1 VRHVGAHLDVHV
13 DEATLRHGHAGF
25 LGGDLLAV
33 TAGELCVPAVITD
46 TFLEFDCMNMKR
58 REFSQVAAGA
68 ALASAALLSPL
79 AHAQAKKPVAGKD
92 FHILDA
98 KAPVEAPAGKIEVV
112 EFFWYSCPHCN
123 IFEPALANWVKALP
137 KDMAFKRSH
146 VAFNDGFVPQ
156 QRLFLA
162 LEAMGMLEK
171 LHVKV
176 FNAIHSEKVNL
187 AKGDAITDWVVKQGV
202 DKAKFLEQYNSF
214 SVSTKATRSTQLQNA
229 YRVEGVP
236 ALGIAGRFYT
246 DGSMAGSMERA
257 LQVAEYLI
265 AEVRAG
271 R

>member
-1 VRHVGAHLDVHV
+1 
-13 DEATLRHGHAGF
+13 
-25 LGGDLLAV
+25 
-33 TAGELCVPAVITD
+33 
-46 TFLEFDCMNMKR
+46 MNMKR
-58 REFSQVAAGA
+58 REFSQAAAGA

-246 DGSMAGSMERA
+246 DGAMAGSMERA

>member
-1 VRHVGAHLDVHV
+1 
-13 DEATLRHGHAGF
+13 
-25 LGGDLLAV
+25 
-33 TAGELCVPAVITD
+33 
-46 TFLEFDCMNMKR
+46 MNMKR
-58 REFSQVAAGA
+58 REFSQAAVGA
-68 ALASAALLSPL
+68 ALASSSLLPPV
-79 AHAQAKKPVAGKD
+79 AFAQAKKPVAGKD

-98 KAPVEAPAGKIEVV
+98 AAPVEAPAGKIEVV

-123 IFEPALANWVKALP
+123 VFEPTLANWVKSLP
-137 KDMAFKRSH
+137 KDLAFKRSH

-156 QRLFLA
+156 QRLFLT
-162 LEAMGMLEK
+162 LEAMGLIEK
-171 LHVKV
+171 LHSKV
-176 FNAIHSEKVNL
+176 FAAIHAEKLNL

-257 LQVAEYLI
+257 LQVAEFLV

>member
-1 VRHVGAHLDVHV
+1 
-13 DEATLRHGHAGF
+13 
-25 LGGDLLAV
+25 
-33 TAGELCVPAVITD
+33 
-46 TFLEFDCMNMKR
+46 MNLKR
-58 REFSQVAAGA
+58 RDFSQAAAGV

-112 EFFWYSCPHCN
+112 EFFWYNCPHCN

-137 KDMAFKRSH
+137 KDMAFKRTH

-162 LEAMGMLEK
+162 LEALGLLDK

-176 FNAIHSEKVNL
+176 FNAIHTEKINL

-202 DKAKFLEQYNSF
+202 DKTKFLEQFNSF

-246 DGSMAGSMERA
+246 DGAMAGSMERA

>member
-1 VRHVGAHLDVHV
+1 
-13 DEATLRHGHAGF
+13 
-25 LGGDLLAV
+25 
-33 TAGELCVPAVITD
+33 VITD

-58 REFSQVAAGA
+58 REFSQAAAGA

-79 AHAQAKKPVAGKD
+79 AHAQARKPVAGKD

>member
-1 VRHVGAHLDVHV
+1 
-13 DEATLRHGHAGF
+13 
-25 LGGDLLAV
+25 
-33 TAGELCVPAVITD
+33 
-46 TFLEFDCMNMKR
+46 MNLKR
-58 REFSQVAAGA
+58 RDFSQAAAGV
-68 ALASAALLSPL
+68 ALASTALLSPL

-112 EFFWYSCPHCN
+112 EFFWYNCPHCN

-137 KDMAFKRSH
+137 KDMAFKRTH

-162 LEAMGMLEK
+162 LEALGLLDK
-171 LHVKV
+171 LHLKV
-176 FNAIHSEKVNL
+176 FNAIHTEKINL

-202 DKAKFLEQYNSF
+202 DKAKFLEQFNSF

-246 DGSMAGSMERA
+246 DGAMAGSMERA

>member
-1 VRHVGAHLDVHV
+1 
-13 DEATLRHGHAGF
+13 
-25 LGGDLLAV
+25 
-33 TAGELCVPAVITD
+33 
-46 TFLEFDCMNMKR
+46 MNMKR
-58 REFSQVAAGA
+58 REFSHAAVGA
-68 ALASAALLSPL
+68 ALASTALLSPL
-79 AHAQAKKPVAGKD
+79 ANAQAKNPIAGKD

-98 KAPVEAPAGKIEVV
+98 KAPLEAPAGKIEVV

-123 IFEPALANWVKALP
+123 VFEPALAIWVKTLP
-137 KDMAFKRSH
+137 KDIVFRRSH
-146 VAFNDGFVPQ
+146 VAFNDSFVPQ

-162 LEAMGMLEK
+162 LEAMGLLEK

-176 FNAIHSEKVNL
+176 FTAIHVERLNL
-187 AKGDAITDWVVKQGV
+187 AKGDAIADWVAKQGI

-265 AEVRAG
+265 SEVRAG

>member
-1 VRHVGAHLDVHV
+1 
-13 DEATLRHGHAGF
+13 
-25 LGGDLLAV
+25 
-33 TAGELCVPAVITD
+33 
-46 TFLEFDCMNMKR
+46 MNMKR